1 MSLYC
6 SVCILM
12 EVTPVHIETVPRL
25 ELLPAQ
31 LAAELDAGH
40 VRLHVVAEVLQL
52 GGRLAAHEARQVIDH
67 GVDLR
72 VQSRVSVTVTN
83 YKHGTITENQAFRVC
98 AHFFAS
104 GNNLNDLGTFTI
116 QSFESASFTFLILW
130 SWSTGASWICEYL
143 VYV

>member
-1 MSLYC
+1 
-6 SVCILM
+6 M

-31 LAAELDAGH
+31 LAAELGAGH

-72 VQSRVSVTVTN
+72 VQSRVVTGTVTI
-83 YKHGTITENQAFRVC
+83 YKYGTITENQVFRVC
-98 AHFFAS
+98 AQFFC
-104 GNNLNDLGTFTI
+104 I
-116 QSFESASFTFLILW
+116 RE
-130 SWSTGASWICEYL
+130 
-143 VYV
+143 

>member
-1 MSLYC
+1 
-6 SVCILM
+6 M

-72 VQSRVSVTVTN
+72 VQSRVSVTIII
-83 YKHGTITENQAFRVC
+83 YKHGTISENQLVAGLGQILCSF
-98 AHFFAS
+98 
-104 GNNLNDLGTFTI
+104 NDY
-116 QSFESASFTFLILW
+116 QELI
-130 SWSTGASWICEYL
+130 
-143 VYV
+143 

>member
-1 MSLYC
+1 
-6 SVCILM
+6 M

-25 ELLPAQ
+25 ELLGAQ

-72 VQSRVSVTVTN
+72 VQSRVSITVTI
-83 YKHGTITENQAFRVC
+83 YKHRNNNRKSRIPGLRTIL
-98 AHFFAS
+98 FAS
-104 GNNLNDLGTFTI
+104 GNNLIDLGTFTI
-116 QSFESASFTFLILW
+116 QSFESASFTFLVLW
-130 SWSTGASWICEYL
+130 SWSTGASWICDYL
-143 VYV
+143 VYAWC